1 MQKALTLSY
10 WLQWYH
16 SPMQL
21 LALTRTTSMEIQ

>member
-21 LALTRTTSMEIQ
+21 LALTRSTLR